1 MLGQGD
7 WIGFTVLRRRSF
19 RFRLHASLATWRE
32 GEGRSPWH
40 KMQACH
46 YQPQEMGYEFAPPRG
61 AGLGHWPRVPRGS
74 YSHLGLCRPLAPYP
88 RRQGTSLIVG
98 WASQWGLVESKRIA
112 DGIPVIHQ
120 HE

>member
-1 MLGQGD
+1 MCCFPSDFDIDMEIDIFYAKQGEP
-7 WIGFTVLRRRSF
+7 FRPVLPP
-19 RFRLHASLATWRE
+19 SL
-32 GEGRSPWH
+32 
-40 KMQACH
+40 
-46 YQPQEMGYEFAPPRG
+46 
-61 AGLGHWPRVPRGS
+61 
-74 YSHLGLCRPLAPYP
+74 PYP